1 MLGLLKVV
9 WICPSRTR
17 TGCGAD
23 KHFLLFRV
31 IFMTIRKTEEVSAW
45 ASRFNVPFFIII
57 CFPVSATA
65 ITAGLIQE
73 LLLKRNT
80 TQS

>member
-1 MLGLLKVV
+1 
-9 WICPSRTR
+9 
-17 TGCGAD
+17 
-23 KHFLLFRV
+23 
-31 IFMTIRKTEEVSAW
+31 MTIRKTEEVSAW

-57 CFPVSATA
+57 YFPVSATA
-65 ITAGLIQE
+65 ITAGLIEE